1 MAAGLNTKGKMS
13 ITELDFD
20 SIKAN
25 LKTYLK
31 GQSDFTDYDFEGSGL
46 NILLDTLAY
55 NTHYNAFMANMLAN
69 EMFLDTSVKR
79 DSVTSHAKALGYTPT
94 SANAA
99 TASLKVQVNDANTT
113 TLTMAEGFVFSTTI
127 NGVGYQFV
135 NISDRTINPTE
146 GEYIF
151 GTDTLGISVYE
162 GTWVTTKYTKDST
175 NADQKFI
182 IENDNV
188 DISTL
193 AVQIQ
198 TSATDTTKT
207 TYTKSTT
214 LVDIVSTTTAYF
226 IQETIEGKWEIYF
239 GDGVLGKALT
249 DGNVVILKYIITNKT
264 DANGA
269 TAFTPS
275 GNIGGFS
282 DITVTT
288 IGVAAGGANAET
300 LESIK
305 YNAPFNY
312 AAQNRAVTAA
322 DYKTIVPT
330 IYPNVESISVWGG
343 EYNNPAVYGK
353 VYISIRPQAG
363 NTLTEA
369 TKTSIITSLE
379 EYNVVSI
386 TPVIL
391 DPETTKII
399 PVVNFKY
406 NETITSKSRETL
418 AAEVS
423 TAIVTYSDDTLEKHE
438 AIFRYSPFV
447 NLIDEVD
454 PSILSNITT
463 IKMSKTFLPTLGT
476 ATKYTIDF
484 ANAFFNPHS
493 GHMASTAGI
502 TPGGI
507 LSSTGFKY
515 TGDATN
521 VWYYEDDGAGL
532 VKAYYILSSA
542 KVYKA
547 ASVGTIDYSTG
558 IIVIA
563 KDDIDSVEDY
573 NGATQTYIRL
583 TVVPSSNDIVPVRNQ
598 VLEIDTTNMS
608 ITGAADSIAGGSSDG
623 GTTYSTSASYA

>member
-113 TLTMAEGFVFSTTI
+113 TLTMPEGFVFSTTI
-127 NGVGYQFV
+127 NGVAYQFV
-135 NISDRTINPTE
+135 NISARTINPSA

-151 GTDTLGISVYE
+151 GSDTLGISVYE

-175 NADQKFI
+175 NADQKFV

-198 TSATDTTKT
+198 TSSTDTSTT
-207 TYTKSTT
+207 TYTKATT
-214 LVDIVSTTTAYF
+214 LVDIVSTTTAFF

-249 DGNVVILKYIITNKT
+249 DGNIVILKYIITNKA

-275 GNIGGFS
+275 GNIDGFS

-288 IGVAAGGANAET
+288 IGAATGGADAEN

-353 VYISIRPQAG
+353 VYMSILPKTGTVLTTSTKADIV
-363 NTLTEA
+363 TL
-369 TKTSIITSLE
+369 LQD
-379 EYNVVSI
+379 YNVVSI
-386 TPVIL
+386 TPEVIDL
-391 DPETTKII
+391 ETTK
-399 PVVNFKY
+399 VVPTINFKY
-406 NETITSKSRETL
+406 DANATTKSASAL
-418 AAEVS
+418 AALITTAVTNYSS
-423 TAIVTYSDDTLEKHE
+423 TTLEKFE
-438 AIFRYSPFV
+438 TVFRYSKFTT
-447 NLIDEVD
+447 LIDEAD
-454 PSILSNITT
+454 PAILNNITN
-463 IKMSKTFLPTLGT
+463 IK
-476 ATKYTIDF
+476 IDF
-484 ANAFFNPHS
+484 F
-493 GHMASTAGI
+493 M
-502 TPGGI
+502 
-507 LSSTGFKY
+507 
-515 TGDATN
+515 
-521 VWYYEDDGAGL
+521 
-532 VKAYYILSSA
+532 
-542 KVYKA
+542 
-547 ASVGTIDYSTG
+547 
-558 IIVIA
+558 
-563 KDDIDSVEDY
+563 
-573 NGATQTYIRL
+573 R
-583 TVVPSSNDIVPVRNQ
+583 
-598 VLEIDTTNMS
+598 
-608 ITGAADSIAGGSSDG
+608 
-623 GTTYSTSASYA
+623 